1 MLNRDLGVRFRTFVQ
16 RSDTV
21 APVAMAVVVGVVA
34 AAGAIVLRLL
44 IRAVQWFFFDQ
55 GERLSMS
62 IGFPWAERLHM
73 LVAPAIGMVV
83 VSWMVRKWAPEARGH
98 GVPEVQFAV
107 RMLGGRIRARVAA
120 LKAVASAI
128 SIGSGGSVG
137 REGPIVQIGS
147 SLGSTLSQV
156 LGLGADQTKV
166 LVAAGAAGAI
176 AATFNAP
183 IAGVLFAMEVVL
195 GSFAARS
202 FGLVVIASV
211 TSTAISQAVL
221 GREPAFRLLEDFTL
235 VSEWEFLL
243 YLALGVVTGL
253 VALAYVRSVY
263 WFEDT
268 FDNWRTSPTLKAV
281 VGGLAVGALGFFG
294 SELIFGVGHEGV
306 DMALHEEMAL
316 GLMLAL
322 VVMKILATSIT
333 LAAGGS
339 GGTFAPALFI
349 GAMAGG
355 AFGQV
360 VHGFF
365 PEITASSG
373 AYALVG
379 MAAVFGASAHAPITG
394 IIILFELTDNY
405 RIILPLMLSVVV
417 AYLVASAMYDDS
429 IYSLKL
435 RRKGALTAPRREVG
449 VLDLLLV
456 DDAMSSEFSTASP
469 DMTLDALAEAAR
481 EGKVRSWLVL
491 GPSQELRGIVTD
503 RDLEEAIMSGR
514 AAGATVGDIMTTAL
528 ITCRPGE
535 PLRMAFRRFADRA
548 VYEIPVVEAE
558 RPRQVVG
565 VLRRDEL
572 LWAYKELSDEHQ
584 RLLEKT
590 GGDIGA
596 GRGDSV
602 QMEVQVRE
610 GQNSVCFK
618 RIRDIELPPNTLV
631 ALLRRGER
639 AVVPKGNTVVEPGD
653 VLVLLTT
660 REREE
665 ALRGWVGELE
675 DAILPLDQS

>member
-1 MLNRDLGVRFRTFVQ
+1 MLNRDLVAQFRTYVQ

-21 APVAMAVVVGVVA
+21 APVAMAVAVGAVA
-34 AAGAIVLRLL
+34 AVGAIVLRLL

-55 GERLSMS
+55 GANLGQA
-62 IGFPWAERLHM
+62 IGLPWAGRLHM
-73 LVAPAIGMVV
+73 LVVPAIGMVV
-83 VSWMVRKWAPEARGH
+83 VSWMVRKWAPEAQGH

-147 SLGSTLSQV
+147 SLGSTLGQT
-156 LGLGADQTKV
+156 LGLGAEQTKV
-166 LVAAGAAGAI
+166 LVAAGAAGGI

-202 FGLVVIASV
+202 FGLVVISSV
-211 TSTAISQAVL
+211 TATAVSQAVL
-221 GREPAFRLLEDFTL
+221 GREPAFQLVKDFTL
-235 VSEWEFLL
+235 VSEWELLL
-243 YLALGVVTGL
+243 YLALGVFTGL
-253 VALAYVRSVY
+253 VALAYTRSVY

-268 FDNWRTSPTLKAV
+268 FDSWKTSPTIKAV
-281 VGGLAVGALGFFG
+281 VGGLGVGALGFFG

-306 DMALHEEMAL
+306 EMALDEEVAL

-322 VVMKILATSIT
+322 VVLKILATSIT

-355 AFGQV
+355 AFGHE
-360 VHGFF
+360 VHRLL
-365 PEITASSG
+365 PDITASSG

-417 AYLVASAMYDDS
+417 AYLMASAMYHDS

-435 RRKGALTAPRREVG
+435 RRTGALTSPRREMG
-449 VLDLLLV
+449 VLDLLV
-456 DDAMSSEFSTASP
+456 VADAMSPEFATTTP
-469 DMTLDALAEAAR
+469 GMPLDSLVQAAR
-481 EGKVRSWLVL
+481 EGKTRSWLVL
-491 GPSQELRGIVTD
+491 GPNQGLKGIVTD
-503 RDLEEAIMSGR
+503 RDLEEAVVSER
-514 AAGATVGDIMTTAL
+514 VKGATVGDIMTTAL

-535 PLRMAFRRFADRA
+535 PLRTAFRRFADRT
-548 VYEIPVVEAE
+548 VYEIPVVDAE
-558 RPRQVVG
+558 RPRQVLG

-572 LWAYKELSDEHQ
+572 IWAYKELSDEHQ

-602 QMEVQVRE
+602 QLEVQCRE
-610 GQNSVCFK
+610 GQESVCFR
-618 RIRDIELPPNTLV
+618 RIRDIQLPPNTLV

-660 REREE
+660 RDRQEE
-665 ALRGWVGELE
+665 LRQWIEELE
-675 DAILPLDQS
+675 GVARP

>member
-1 MLNRDLGVRFRTFVQ
+1 LLNRDLGVRFRTWIQ

-34 AAGAIVLRLL
+34 AGGAILLRAL

-55 GERLSMS
+55 GERLGLAM
-62 IGFPWAERLHM
+62 GFPWAERLHM

-147 SLGSTLSQV
+147 SLGSTLSQI

-202 FGLVVIASV
+202 FGLVVISSV
-211 TSTAISQAVL
+211 TATAISQAVL
-221 GREPAFRLLEDFTL
+221 GREPAFTLVKDFTL

-243 YLALGVVTGL
+243 YLGLGVFTGL
-253 VALAYVRSVY
+253 IALAYVRSVY

-268 FDNWRTSPTLKAV
+268 FDRWRTSPTIKAV
-281 VGGLAVGALGFFG
+281 VGGLAVGALGYFG
-294 SELIFGVGHEGV
+294 SDLIFGVGHEGV
-306 DMALHEEMAL
+306 EMALDEEMAF

-355 AFGQV
+355 AFGQQ
-360 VHGFF
+360 VHQLL

-394 IIILFELTDNY
+394 VIILFELTDNY

-417 AYLVASAMYDDS
+417 AYLMASAVYPDS

-435 RRKGALTAPRREVG
+435 RRKGALTAPRREMG
-449 VLDLLLV
+449 VLDLLVV
-456 DDAMSSEFSTASP
+456 DDAMSPEYETTSP
-469 DMTLDALAEAAR
+469 DMPLDALMEEAR
-481 EGKVRSWLVL
+481 GGRVRSWLVL
-491 GPSQELRGIVTD
+491 GAGQELRGIVTD
-503 RDLEEAIMSGR
+503 RDLEDAIVSGR
-514 AAGATVGDIMTTAL
+514 AGGAKVADIMTTAL
-528 ITCRPGE
+528 ITCRPGDS
-535 PLRMAFRRFADRA
+535 LRMAFRRFADRA

-584 RLLEKT
+584 RLLERT
-590 GGDIGA
+590 GGDISA
-596 GRGDSV
+596 GRNDTLQV
-602 QMEVQVRE
+602 EVQVQE
-610 GQNSVCFK
+610 GQESVCFQ

-653 VLVLLTT
+653 VLVLLATVDQD
-660 REREE
+660 E
-665 ALRGWVGELE
+665 ALRKWIRDLE
-675 DAILPLDQS
+675 G